1 MPELSE
7 IVDDPSAVPSDTL
20 TLPFELRQKSRLLAK
35 LDSGAS
41 IALLLP
47 RGRMLRGGDRVRGP
61 SGVVIEVRAAEEPCS
76 IARSSDAVLLARA
89 AYHLGNRHLPLQV
102 GAGFVR
108 YLKDH
113 VLDEMVRAIG
123 LTVVH
128 EDAPFEPEGG
138 AYGGGVH
145 AHGGRAHSHGV
156 GARIHHNDP
165 DDEGA

>member
-7 IVDDPSAVPSDTL
+7 IVEDESVAASETL

-41 IALLLP
+41 IALMLP

-61 SGVVIEVRAAEEPCS
+61 GGVVIEVRAAQEPCS
-76 IARSSDAVLLARA
+76 IARSDDAVLLARA

-113 VLDEMVRAIG
+113 VLDDMVRAIG
-123 LTVVH
+123 LDVQH
-128 EDAPFEPEGG
+128 ELAAFEPEGG

-145 AHGGRAHSHGV
+145 AHGGGAHAHGS
-156 GARIHHNDP
+156 GARIHENKD
-165 DDEGA
+165 A